1 MCSVTRSAARPAPST
16 PAAEAAPVT
25 IDHRQAARA
34 GEALRSF
41 LATPLDRLLDRAD
54 GQQDPAAEALALF
67 RDVAASVPAYRAFLG
82 EQGIA
87 PERIR
92 SAQDFATLPLVTKQ
106 NYL

>member
-1 MCSVTRSAARPAPST
+1 MPRRAPST

-54 GQQDPAAEALALF
+54 GQQDPAAGALALF
-67 RDVAASVPAYRAFLG
+67 QDVAASVPAYREFLA
-82 EQGIA
+82 EQGIDA
-87 PERIR
+87 TRVR
-92 SAQDFATLPLVTKQ
+92 SVHDFAVLPLVTKQ
-106 NYL
+106 NYLYRHP